1 MRGARLTASR
11 GAGRLL
17 AVAAH
22 ASGYAAL
29 VAAAPLL
36 WVAIDT
42 LVTGDPLYSLHST
55 AVLAA
60 ELERTQGFTA
70 VLAATWRYLVR
81 IDKLP
86 IVLGG
91 LAGAALG
98 ALADAPPRARAA
110 RGARAAAVRVRRRG
124 RRRARR

>member
-1 MRGARLTASR
+1 MVRVAAHREQPPAARLR
-11 GAGRLL
+11 GAG
-17 AVAAH
+17 
-22 ASGYAAL
+22 G
-29 VAAAPLL
+29 AAPLV
-36 WVAIDT
+36 WVACDT

-91 LAGAALG
+91 LAG
-98 ALADAPPRARAA
+98 
-110 RGARAAAVRVRRRG
+110 RRSRCG
-124 RRRARR
+124 